1 MPEYAAAIQKLSVGD
16 RQEVTLHRRPVKR
29 GMRRDRQVRGKRQ
42 FTDKRGRKP
51 EGSLPIRRY
60 PVQRINEDIKTGR
73 LKQMYLLYGEEAYLR
88 KQYKDRLRHA
98 LAADGD
104 TMNCSYFEGK
114 DISVGAVVDLAET
127 MPFLAERRVI
137 VIENSNLFKAGGEK
151 MAEYLAD
158 PAESAYFVF
167 VEKEVDKRSKLFKT
181 VSAKGTAAEFAV
193 QNEGTLKKWILGMIK
208 KENKQITEQSLNYF
222 LEKTGTDMENI
233 HKELEKLLCYCMDK
247 EVIAKQDIEEICTK
261 RVSSHIFD
269 MVNAI
274 ADRQQ
279 KKALDL
285 YYELLALKEPAMRIL
300 FLIARQF
307 NMLLQV
313 KELKGK
319 GYDNKTIGGKVGLQ
333 PFIAGKYVTQAGK
346 FGGSD
351 LRNALEACVEAE
363 EAVKTGRMNDVMS
376 VELLIVRYSR

>member
-1 MPEYAAAIQKLSVGD
+1 M
-16 RQEVTLHRRPVKR
+16 
-29 GMRRDRQVRGKRQ
+29 
-42 FTDKRGRKP
+42 
-51 EGSLPIRRY
+51 
-60 PVQRINEDIKTGR
+60 QRINEDIKSGR

-104 TMNCSYFEGK
+104 TMNYSYFEGK

-346 FGGSD
+346 FRGSD